1 MSDFR
6 GHSPR
11 RYVVDVSGRRVLV
24 GLTLEETSE
33 FEGLDTSLPVLDG
46 EGRGGEAQD
55 REAQDRE
62 AQDREA
68 SGAEPMP
75 SAVEGRWLELYHKHD
90 KAWIKWKAD
99 LRAGQ
104 ERDSPFF
111 N

>member
-1 MSDFR
+1 MSDLR

-33 FEGLDTSLPVLDG
+33 FEGLDSALPDG
-46 EGRGGEAQD
+46 EEERQGLV
-55 REAQDRE
+55 
-62 AQDREA
+62 
-68 SGAEPMP
+68 P
-75 SAVEGRWLELYHKHD
+75 SAGEGRWLELYVKHD

-99 LRAGQ
+99 LSAGH
-104 ERDSPFF
+104 ERNSPFF

>member
-1 MSDFR
+1 MSDLR

-33 FEGLDTSLPVLDG
+33 FEGLDSSLPVP
-46 EGRGGEAQD
+46 AD
-55 REAQDRE
+55 REEQ
-62 AQDREA
+62 
-68 SGAEPMP
+68 GAGLVP
-75 SAVEGRWLELYHKHD
+75 AAGEGRWLELYDKHD

-99 LRAGQ
+99 LRDGC
-104 ERDSPFF
+104 RGNSPFF

>member
-1 MSDFR
+1 MSDLR
-6 GHSPR
+6 GQSPR

-46 EGRGGEAQD
+46 EGQDRDALGREALD
-55 REAQDRE
+55 REAL
-62 AQDREA
+62 
-68 SGAEPMP
+68 GAEPVP

>member
-1 MSDFR
+1 MSDLR

-46 EGRGGEAQD
+46 EGRD
-55 REAQDRE
+55 REARDLE
-62 AQDREA
+62 AQHREA
-68 SGAEPMP
+68 SGAGPMP

>member
-1 MSDFR
+1 MSDLR

-33 FEGLDTSLPVLDG
+33 FEGLDSALP
-46 EGRGGEAQD
+46 D
-55 REAQDRE
+55 REEQG
-62 AQDREA
+62 Q
-68 SGAEPMP
+68 GLVP
-75 SAVEGRWLELYHKHD
+75 SAGEGRWLELYDKHD

-99 LRAGQ
+99 LRAGY
-104 ERDSPFF
+104 EGNSPFF

>member
-1 MSDFR
+1 MSDLR

-33 FEGLDTSLPVLDG
+33 FEGLDTSLPVRDG
-46 EGRGGEAQD
+46 EGRD
-55 REAQDRE
+55 REAPDRE
-62 AQDREA
+62 ARDREA
-68 SGAEPMP
+68 LGAEPVP
-75 SAVEGRWLELYHKHD
+75 SAVEGRWLELYDKHD

-99 LRAGQ
+99 LRAGR

>member
-1 MSDFR
+1 MSDFT

-24 GLTLEETSE
+24 GLTPEETSE
-33 FEGLDTSLPVLDG
+33 FEGLDSSLPVP
-46 EGRGGEAQD
+46 D
-55 REAQDRE
+55 RDA
-62 AQDREA
+62 
-68 SGAEPMP
+68 GLLP
-75 SAVEGRWLELYHKHD
+75 SAVEGRWLELYDKHD

-104 ERDSPFF
+104 EGNSPFF

>member
-1 MSDFR
+1 MSDLR

-11 RYVVDVSGRRVLV
+11 RYVVDVGGRRVLV

-33 FEGLDTSLPVLDG
+33 FEGLDASLPVL
-46 EGRGGEAQD
+46 GGEAH
-55 REAQDRE
+55 
-62 AQDREA
+62 
-68 SGAEPMP
+68 GAELMP
-75 SAVEGRWLELYHKHD
+75 SAVEGRWVELYDKHD

-104 ERDSPFF
+104 QDNSLFF

>member
-1 MSDFR
+1 MSDLR

-33 FEGLDTSLPVLDG
+33 FEGLDASLPVL
-46 EGRGGEAQD
+46 GGEAH
-55 REAQDRE
+55 
-62 AQDREA
+62 
-68 SGAEPMP
+68 GAELMP
-75 SAVEGRWLELYHKHD
+75 SAVEGRWVELYDKHD

-99 LRAGQ
+99 LRDGK
-104 ERDSPFF
+104 DSSPFF

>member
-1 MSDFR
+1 MHSMDDPR

-33 FEGLDTSLPVLDG
+33 FEDLDTSLPMLPG
-46 EGRGGEAQD
+46 QQD
-55 REAQDRE
+55 VGPA
-62 AQDREA
+62 A
-68 SGAEPMP
+68 S
-75 SAVEGRWLELYHKHD
+75 VEGRWLELYDKHD
-90 KAWIKWKAD
+90 KAWVQWKAD

-104 ERDSPFF
+104 AGNSPFF

>member
-1 MSDFR
+1 MSDLR
-6 GHSPR
+6 AHSPR

-33 FEGLDTSLPVLDG
+33 FEGLDASLPMP
-46 EGRGGEAQD
+46 GGEAH
-55 REAQDRE
+55 
-62 AQDREA
+62 
-68 SGAEPMP
+68 GAGLMP
-75 SAVEGRWLELYHKHD
+75 SAVEGRWVELYDKHD

-104 ERDSPFF
+104 QDGSPFF

>member
-1 MSDFR
+1 MSDLR

-33 FEGLDTSLPVLDG
+33 FEDLDSSLPVLL
-46 EGRGGEAQD
+46 D
-55 REAQDRE
+55 RADQ
-62 AQDREA
+62 
-68 SGAEPMP
+68 MP
-75 SAVEGRWLELYHKHD
+75 SAPEGRWLELYDKHD

-99 LRAGQ
+99 LRGGH
-104 ERDSPFF
+104 EGNSPFF

>member
-1 MSDFR
+1 MSDLR

-33 FEGLDTSLPVLDG
+33 FEGLDAALP
-46 EGRGGEAQD
+46 D
-55 REAQDRE
+55 REGHGQRLV
-62 AQDREA
+62 
-68 SGAEPMP
+68 P
-75 SAVEGRWLELYHKHD
+75 SAGEGRWLELYVKHD

-99 LRAGQ
+99 LMAGH
-104 ERDSPFF
+104 EANSPFF

>member
-1 MSDFR
+1 MSDLR

-33 FEGLDTSLPVLDG
+33 FEGLDTSLPQLPDRG
-46 EGRGGEAQD
+46 EQ
-55 REAQDRE
+55 
-62 AQDREA
+62 
-68 SGAEPMP
+68 GA
-75 SAVEGRWLELYHKHD
+75 SAVEGRWLELYDKHD

-104 ERDSPFF
+104 QGNSPFF

>member
-1 MSDFR
+1 MSDLR

-46 EGRGGEAQD
+46 PAPAGETL
-55 REAQDRE
+55 
-62 AQDREA
+62 
-68 SGAEPMP
+68 GAETMP
-75 SAVEGRWLELYHKHD
+75 SAVEGQWLELYDKHG

-104 ERDSPFF
+104 GGNSPFF

>member
-1 MSDFR
+1 MSDLR

-46 EGRGGEAQD
+46 EGRD
-55 REAQDRE
+55 REARDQE
-62 AQDREA
+62 AL
-68 SGAEPMP
+68 GAEPMP

-104 ERDSPFF
+104 ECDSPFF

>member
-1 MSDFR
+1 MSDLR

-33 FEGLDTSLPVLDG
+33 FEGLDTSLPVDG
-46 EGRGGEAQD
+46 EARNQEAL
-55 REAQDRE
+55 
-62 AQDREA
+62 
-68 SGAEPMP
+68 SAEPIP
-75 SAVEGRWLELYHKHD
+75 SAVEGRWLELYDKHD

-104 ERDSPFF
+104 EGDSPFF

>member
-1 MSDFR
+1 MSDLR

-33 FEGLDTSLPVLDG
+33 FEGLDTSLPVLEG
-46 EGRGGEAQD
+46 EGRD
-55 REAQDRE
+55 REALDRE
-62 AQDREA
+62 ALDREA
-68 SGAEPMP
+68 LGAEPVP